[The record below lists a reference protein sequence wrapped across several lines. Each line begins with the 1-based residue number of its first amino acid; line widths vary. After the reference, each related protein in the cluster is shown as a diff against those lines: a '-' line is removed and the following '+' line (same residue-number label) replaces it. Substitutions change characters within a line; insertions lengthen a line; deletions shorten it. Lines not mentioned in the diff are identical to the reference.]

1 MYTYWT
7 VNNTHKNNSNR
18 NNNRNDSNTQD
29 NVHGAVIMMTV
40 RVQLTYLIHV
50 HSTKWLL
57 TVNQLILWVYH
68 YTAIIYTH
76 YYQPI

>member
-50 HSTKWLL
+50 HSTK
-57 TVNQLILWVYH
+57 
-68 YTAIIYTH
+68 
-76 YYQPI
+76 